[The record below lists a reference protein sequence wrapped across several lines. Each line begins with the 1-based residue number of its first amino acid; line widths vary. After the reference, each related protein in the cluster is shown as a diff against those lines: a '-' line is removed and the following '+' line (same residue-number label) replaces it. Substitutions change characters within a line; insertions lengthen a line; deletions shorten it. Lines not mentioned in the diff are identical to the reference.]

1 VGELR
6 GQRLISKQQAEKGT
20 WRPAEKEEEA
30 PRKSPRGRSI
40 PMGGERRLANYRLPD
55 ELLLELERVAKTR
68 GVTMTAIV
76 EEAILEKLAATCESC
91 GR

>member
-1 VGELR
+1 
-6 GQRLISKQQAEKGT
+6 
-20 WRPAEKEEEA
+20 
-30 PRKSPRGRSI
+30 
-40 PMGGERRLANYRLPD
+40 MGGERRLANYRLPD